1 MKPPSAI
8 IGPGD
13 TILRPKISKRVDFEG
28 ELTVVIGRTCRHL
41 RDDEDVRS
49 YIGGYLFANDVTP
62 RDLQKTDDQ
71 GTRAKGFDTFCPLG
85 PIVNTHIDPWEGVVL
100 GTRANPQPQH
110 HRK

>member
-49 YIGGYLFANDVTP
+49 YIGGYLCPNDVTP
-62 RDLQKTDDQ
+62 RDLQKTDDPW
-71 GTRAKGFDTFCPLG
+71 TRAKGFYTVCPLG
-85 PIVNTHIDPWEGVVL
+85 PILKHHIDPLKGVVL
-100 GTRANPQPQH
+100 GTPLN
-110 HRK
+110 